1 MSCRFYLKVN
11 LKILRATL
19 FDERL
24 SDENYHSNELNTCLS
39 PKLKS
44 ADNVYDREE
53 RLNTSHVKTSYTC
66 TYGAICE
73 SSYCAK
79 YIGLTFSLYYS
90 SVSYN
95 QVAF

>member
-11 LKILRATL
+11 SKILRATL

-53 RLNTSHVKTSYTC
+53 RLNTSH
-66 TYGAICE
+66 I
-73 SSYCAK
+73 
-79 YIGLTFSLYYS
+79 LTEQF
-90 SVSYN
+90 VSPVTARN
-95 QVAF
+95 ILA

>member
-53 RLNTSHVKTSYTC
+53 RLNTSHILTEQFVSPVK
-66 TYGAICE
+66 
-73 SSYCAK
+73 AK
-79 YIGLTFSLYYS
+79 YIGLTFSL
-90 SVSYN
+90 
-95 QVAF
+95 